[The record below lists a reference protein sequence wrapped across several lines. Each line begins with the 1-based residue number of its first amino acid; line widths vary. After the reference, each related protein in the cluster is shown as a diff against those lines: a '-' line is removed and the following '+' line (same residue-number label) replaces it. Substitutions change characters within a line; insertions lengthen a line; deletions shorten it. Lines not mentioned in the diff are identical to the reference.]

1 MKTNDVVIKKD
12 CPVLFENSI
21 GLSRTL
27 SLILGGVNATC
38 YALSTLLSFVF
49 VERAGRRK
57 MFLVGTAG
65 QTVAM
70 IITFSCLLAGG
81 TENAKGAAF
90 GLFLFIV
97 FFGSTWLELPWL
109 YPAELSPLRT
119 RTRANAIS
127 TSTNW
132 IFNFLSKSFRF
143 LPAILERRWTGLGG
157 L

>member
-1 MKTNDVVIKKD
+1 M
-12 CPVLFENSI
+12 LFENSI
-21 GLSRTL
+21 GLTRQL

-57 MFLVGTAG
+57 MFLVGTVG

-70 IITFSCLLAGG
+70 IITFACLIPGDPQS
-81 TENAKGAAF
+81 AKGAAF

-109 YPAELSPLRT
+109 YPAELSPLKT
-119 RTRANAIS
+119 RTKANAIS

-132 IFNFLSKSFRF
+132 IFSMFFL
-143 LPAILERRWTGLGG
+143 T
-157 L
+157 